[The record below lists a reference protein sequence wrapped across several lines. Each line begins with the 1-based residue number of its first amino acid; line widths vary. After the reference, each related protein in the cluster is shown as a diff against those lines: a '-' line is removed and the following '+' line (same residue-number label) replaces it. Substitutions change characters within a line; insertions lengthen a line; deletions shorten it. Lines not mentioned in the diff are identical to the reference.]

1 MEVFGKYLLGI
12 IVFKDPIFQVETV
25 EVVAKMFSKFLFLVF
40 SNEQFAGAK
49 VLQELIDIG
58 FIALCY
64 QELTSRNIEESCTA
78 ALFAQP
84 Y

>member
-1 MEVFGKYLLGI
+1 MFGKYLLGV

-25 EVVAKMFSKFLFLVF
+25 KVVAKMLSKFLFLVF
-40 SNEQFAGAK
+40 SDEQFARAE
-49 VLQELIDIG
+49 VLQEFVDIG

-64 QELTSRNIEESCTA
+64 QELTGRNIEKSCTA

-84 Y
+84 YWG